1 MLCTVYIYIN
11 IKHRYLYVYKIHP
24 GARGTR
30 FDSGVTGRTLA
41 WQGEGH
47 GQGKVWGGVAPQK
60 TRPSKDR
67 KGPRGFKSLHR
78 PLTTPVLEPAN
89 NVHVLVVFVQNES
102 T

>member
-47 GQGKVWGGVAPQK
+47 GQGKVWGGVAPQINK
-60 TRPSKDR
+60 AFQGQKGALGLQEPPLPLDHPCSRTSKQCTHFGCFCA
-67 KGPRGFKSLHR
+67 K
-78 PLTTPVLEPAN
+78 
-89 NVHVLVVFVQNES
+89 
-102 T
+102 